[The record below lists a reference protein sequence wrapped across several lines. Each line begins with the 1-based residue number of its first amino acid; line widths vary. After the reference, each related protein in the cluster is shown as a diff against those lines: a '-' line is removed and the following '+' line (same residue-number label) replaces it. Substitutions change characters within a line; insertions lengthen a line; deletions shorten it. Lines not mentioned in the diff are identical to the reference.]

1 MAVKKIWRPFTAMIR
16 GLLLQRMRASKTG
29 GQILQGLNFLQDA
42 DMSMQRL
49 FAMTVGLV
57 LLDIDLEVFYCNVVT
72 PQRLEAFHC
81 KVLLKAGN
89 LLLRGLSTA
98 TLGHVLDWMVVFLMT
113 AEALHRTDWAKTDQ
127 VLLRKA
133 KAS

>member
-1 MAVKKIWRPFTAMIR
+1 MIR

-113 AEALHRTDWAKTDQ
+113 AGYCNGNTFQRQEVLMTRGPSPHRLGQD
-127 VLLRKA
+127 
-133 KAS
+133 